1 VGLPRCV
8 LERKTAHR
16 SVTLGAKAAGCDDP
30 ADRKARLRREDWTRG
45 CVRVHQKPLTG
56 LSVWPEQPLEELR

>member
-1 VGLPRCV
+1 MGLPHCF

-30 ADRKARLRREDWTRG
+30 ADRKARLRREDWTGG
-45 CVRVHQKPLTG
+45 CVPVHQKPLTA
-56 LSVWPEQPLEELR
+56 LSVWPEQTLEARR